1 MIRPGPGDDTSRHQ
15 SHEDGLLLIID
26 YGMGNLRSVQKAIER
41 VGLDAP
47 ITDDPDAVRKADKIV
62 LPGVGAFADAM
73 NALHDKG
80 LVEPIK
86 ESISAGKPFLGICLG
101 LQMLFDESFEDGR
114 HRGLG
119 VLAGT
124 VERFDPAPAGRPRL
138 KVPHIGWNRIRIKS
152 TAPVLDGVPD
162 GVHMYFV
169 HSYYVKPSDP
179 GVIATET
186 DYGLPFTSMV
196 WRDNVFATQFHPEK
210 SQAYGLRMLA
220 NFCRM

>member
-1 MIRPGPGDDTSRHQ
+1 LP
-15 SHEDGLLLIID
+15 LIID

-41 VGLDAP
+41 VGFDAP
-47 ITDDPDAVRKADKIV
+47 ITDDADTVRKADKIV
-62 LPGVGAFADAM
+62 LPGVGAFADAI
-73 NALHDKG
+73 NALHNRG
-80 LVEPIK
+80 LVDPIK
-86 ESISAGKPFLGICLG
+86 ESVGAGTPFLGICLG

-119 VLAGT
+119 ILAGT
-124 VERFDPAPAGRPRL
+124 VEKFEPAPPGRPRL
-138 KVPHIGWNRIRIKS
+138 KVPHMGWNQINIKS
-152 TAPVLDGVPD
+152 PAPILDGVPN

-179 GVIATET
+179 EVVATET
-186 DYGLPFTSMV
+186 EYGAPFTSMV

>member
-1 MIRPGPGDDTSRHQ
+1 MP
-15 SHEDGLLLIID
+15 LIID

-41 VGLDAP
+41 VGFDAP
-47 ITDDPDAVRKADKIV
+47 ITDDADTVRKADKIV
-62 LPGVGAFADAM
+62 LPGVGAFADAI
-73 NALHDKG
+73 NALHNRG
-80 LVEPIK
+80 LVDPIK
-86 ESISAGKPFLGICLG
+86 ESVGAGTPFLGICLG

-119 VLAGT
+119 ILAGT
-124 VERFDPAPAGRPRL
+124 VEKFEPAPPGRPRL
-138 KVPHIGWNRIRIKS
+138 KVPHMGWNQIDIKS
-152 TAPVLDGVPD
+152 PAPILDGVPN

-179 GVIATET
+179 EVVATET
-186 DYGLPFTSMV
+186 EYGAPFTSMV